1 MATRKVIDAVLC
13 ILYEHQGIA
22 LREACAYSGLKEN
35 DDIYVETVTG
45 REKAKVIYVLEGLY
59 VYSEDGHN
67 NDMQILEA
75 LKIAVFY
82 PKDKALKRVLAKI
95 EVKELEEPKEEE
107 IG

>member
-1 MATRKVIDAVLC
+1 MAKRRIIDAVLC
-13 ILYEHQGIA
+13 GLYEHQGIA

-35 DDIYVETVTG
+35 DDIYVETVSG
-45 REKAKVIYVLEGLY
+45 REKAKVLYVLEGLY
-59 VYSEDGHN
+59 LYDEEGHN
-67 NDMQILEA
+67 NDMHVLEA

-82 PKDKALKRVLAKI
+82 PKNKALHRVLAKI